1 MGQVVVD
8 AIELIVINARLAG
21 PLTLR
26 LYGNDKTPAHG
37 DSVGAYTEIVG
48 GGYVAK
54 PLLFANWVI
63 AAGEPTTGTYPTQT
77 FAFTAPINAPG
88 TIYGYYVTLDSD
100 GSLQWAQRFPA
111 ANVPFAPIS
120 GSQIIIIPKY
130 TVQSQF

>member
-1 MGQVVVD
+1 MGQTVVD

-37 DSVGAYTEIVG
+37 DSVGAYTEIAG

-63 AAGEPTTGTYPTQT
+63 TSGEPATGTYPTQT
-77 FAFTAPINAPG
+77 FAFTGPINAPG

-100 GSLQWAQRFPA
+100 GSLQWAQRFPSA
-111 ANVPFAPIS
+111 SVPFAPIN
-120 GSQIIIIPKY
+120 GSQIIIVPKY